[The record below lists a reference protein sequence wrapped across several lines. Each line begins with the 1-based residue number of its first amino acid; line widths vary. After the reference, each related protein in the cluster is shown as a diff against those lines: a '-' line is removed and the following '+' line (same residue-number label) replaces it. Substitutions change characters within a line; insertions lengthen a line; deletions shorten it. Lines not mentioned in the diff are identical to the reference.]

1 MVTMSA
7 AFSGADAFHAGGA
20 IFKSGKTIR
29 GPKAQSARRTRLRY
43 LRYLANDAAYD
54 RTEWVGEGAPRLLY
68 TTCTS

>member
-43 LRYLANDAAYD
+43 PANDAAYD